1 MARLRYGGMLLRALD
16 AEQALGNVRP
26 AVRAARTDLAERFA
40 VWAAEAAGR
49 APATRVPLR
58 DLVAVQAASVLG
70 AAAHLAAS
78 LD

>member
-1 MARLRYGGMLLRALD
+1 L
-16 AEQALGNVRP
+16 
-26 AVRAARTDLAERFA
+26 RAARADLAERFA

-58 DLVAVQAASVLG
+58 DLVAVQTASVLG